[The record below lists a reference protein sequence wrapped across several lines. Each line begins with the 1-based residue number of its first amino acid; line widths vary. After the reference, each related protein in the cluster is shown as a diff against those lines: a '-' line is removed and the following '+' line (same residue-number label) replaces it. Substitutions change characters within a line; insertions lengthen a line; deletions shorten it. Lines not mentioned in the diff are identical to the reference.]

1 MEAPITFQTGS
12 KSVSPELFVR
22 NASSLAAFVFVFC
35 EYFGHLDD
43 EFELIWRGPLNWVK
57 GLYLLTRYTAV
68 FTSIANMAFLFC
80 GPLRYYPNNVD
91 DCRRWFVL
99 FACLCVVPVF
109 AIDGLSLIRIYV
121 LHGQDF
127 RIGSF
132 ASSLICTE
140 AILVIVLTSKAL
152 ESVDFT
158 PTCEAIDM
166 PHNAFFYG
174 AWVVMTQLALIWLTF
189 HKLKT
194 ISGKLHQAT
203 VYLVLYQGMWLCGYV
218 VAALFV
224 TLLYSTIKGTS
235 NTNVVA
241 IWPGALATNILC
253 RVILNL
259 RRGPSHQDE
268 TLDERTELQ
277 AQFTSWFS
285 SASEGTQEFRTRDG
299 ASTLRRRFPL
309 SVHSEHNNP
318 YPPTRSIMNRHSFGR
333 PGSPLSKPVKK
344 TLEAGISL
352 SDVGLQGAL
361 ATIPSSRPNS
371 IQ

>member
-1 MEAPITFQTGS
+1 METPTTFQTGS
-12 KSVSPELFVR
+12 KSASPELFVR
-22 NASSLAAFVFVFC
+22 NASSVAAFVFVFC

-43 EFELIWRGPLNWVK
+43 EVKLIWRGPLNWVK
-57 GLYLLTRYTAV
+57 GLYLLPRYTAV
-68 FTSIANMAFLFC
+68 VSSIVNMVFLFC
-80 GPLRYYPNNVD
+80 GPLRYYPNHVD
-91 DCRRWFVL
+91 DCRRWFIL
-99 FACLCVVPVF
+99 FGSLCVVPML

-127 RIGSF
+127 RIGAF
-132 ASSLICTE
+132 AGSLICTE
-140 AILVIVLTSKAL
+140 AILVIVLSSKAL

-166 PHNAFFYG
+166 PHSVVFYG
-174 AWVVMTQLALIWLTF
+174 AWVLMTQSALTWLTF

-194 ISGKLHQAT
+194 ISGKLHPST
-203 VYLVLYQGMWLCGYV
+203 VYLVIYQGMWLCVYLV
-218 VAALFV
+218 VVPSV
-224 TLLYSTIKGTS
+224 TLLYSIIKGTS

-241 IWPGALATNILC
+241 IWPSALASNILC
-253 RVILNL
+253 RVILSL
-259 RRGPSHQDE
+259 RRSSNHQDE
-268 TLDERTELQ
+268 VLDERTELQ

-285 SASEGTQEFRTRDG
+285 STNEGPQELRTRDG

-309 SVHSEHNNP
+309 SVHSEHNNAP
-318 YPPTRSIMNRHSFGR
+318 HSPTRSSID
-333 PGSPLSKPVKK
+333 PLPKPVKDN
-344 TLEAGISL
+344 LEVGISL